1 MYVMSGRGGS
11 GPSLSQIG
19 GIVVILGF
27 IVFVIPGVLE
37 LSAYLSQGTDA
48 STQEGIKLIEDFAI
62 NWWVPLALSAPFV
75 FVGIAV
81 VLQLIGAGEVLEM

>member
-1 MYVMSGRGGS
+1 MIGRGGS

-27 IVFVIPGVLE
+27 IVFVVPGILK
-37 LSAYLSQGTDA
+37 LSAYLSQGTVA
-48 STQEGIKLIEDFAI
+48 NTQEGVKLIGDLAI
-62 NWWVPLALSAPFV
+62 NWWVPLALSAPIV